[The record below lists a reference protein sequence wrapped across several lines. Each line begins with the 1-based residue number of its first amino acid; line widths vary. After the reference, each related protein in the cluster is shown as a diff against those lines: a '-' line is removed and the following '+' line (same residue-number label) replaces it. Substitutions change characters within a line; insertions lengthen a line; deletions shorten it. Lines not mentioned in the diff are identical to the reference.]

1 MGTLSSNPRLPA
13 ALTNVFQSQYDQLLR
28 YCRSR
33 IRNHDDAEDIVQD
46 AFLSVRRSYQDKP
59 ADELRAL
66 LFTTVRNLA
75 VNYLKSGRVRQQW
88 RLDDVSELGDQI
100 ACQRTATPEQILMD
114 AQQLA
119 IAERAIAG
127 MPPRKQDALRMHRL
141 EGLTYEVIARRL
153 SVSPTTVKTDIAE
166 AIAEIAERLADAGVR
181 APGQGR

>member
-1 MGTLSSNPRLPA
+1 MDDNSFAEEWRCKRHTLVQLAASRSTTRLPA
-13 ALTNVFQSQYDQLLR
+13 ALTTVFRTQYDQLLR

-33 IRNHDDAEDIVQD
+33 IRNHEDAEDIVQD

-100 ACQRTATPEQILMD
+100 ACWF
-114 AQQLA
+114 
-119 IAERAIAG
+119 
-127 MPPRKQDALRMHRL
+127 
-141 EGLTYEVIARRL
+141 ARC
-153 SVSPTTVKTDIAE
+153 D
-166 AIAEIAERLADAGVR
+166 
-181 APGQGR
+181 